1 MLARALLIIVLVLAL
16 TGCASTKKEVSASE
30 EQQLQARVSDLE
42 AQLKQK
48 DAEVQNLQVKL
59 EKTQQQKVYIAS
71 KAVKEPAVV
80 NLSQA
85 TPKQVQ
91 AALKNAGFYK
101 GNIDGKIGQ
110 ATKDAIKEFQKAN
123 GLNGDGVIGA
133 KTWAKLKEFLN

>member
-1 MLARALLIIVLVLAL
+1 MLARSLIITVLVLAL

-48 DAEVQNLQVKL
+48 DAEIQNLQTKL
-59 EKTQQQKVYIAS
+59 VKTQKQIVYTAS
-71 KAVKEPAVV
+71 KTEKEPAVV

-85 TPKQVQ
+85 TPKQIQ
-91 AALKNAGFYK
+91 TALKNAGFYK

-123 GLNGDGVIGA
+123 GLNDDGVLGS